1 MEERREF
8 RQHRFRRPPGAC
20 ELLLVRHGESAA
32 AIEGQSF
39 PLVDGQ
45 GDPPLHPDGE
55 AQAERLADRLVSSGE
70 PISAIYVTSL
80 QRTQQT
86 AAPLAAKVGLTPRIE
101 RDLRE
106 VGLGDWEDG
115 EFRKRIAEGDPIAVR
130 MFVEQRWDVIPGAEP
145 AAEFAARVR
154 TSINRVA
161 AAHPDETVVVVT
173 HGGVIGQILADA
185 SGSRGFAFT
194 GADNASISHL
204 VVAGERWII
213 RRYNDTTH
221 LSPTFSSAP
230 EPLT

>member
-145 AAEFAARVR
+145 AAEFGARVR

-161 AAHPDETVVVVT
+161 AAHPDATVVVVT

>member
-101 RDLRE
+101 PDLRE